1 MTVLPVYCQYRAV
14 RAQVDELPSRVAQL
28 SSPAKETE
36 KSAGTNSQQSSPAKQ
51 PAETPSDVALVIP
64 TTENM
69 SDNDNE
75 SPPPKSKSTLK
86 GWFF

>member
-1 MTVLPVYCQYRAV
+1 MAIVGKRSCRLAEKEQAS
-14 RAQVDELPSRVAQL
+14 PSKTTTKKIDG
-28 SSPAKETE
+28 SD
-36 KSAGTNSQQSSPAKQ
+36 SQQSSPAKQ
-51 PAETPSDVALVIP
+51 PAEPPSNVALVIP